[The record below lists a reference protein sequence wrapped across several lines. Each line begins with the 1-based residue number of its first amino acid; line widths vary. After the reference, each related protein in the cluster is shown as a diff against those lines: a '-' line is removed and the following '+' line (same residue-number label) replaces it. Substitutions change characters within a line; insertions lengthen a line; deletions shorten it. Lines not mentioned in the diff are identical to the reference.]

1 MAQVTAFLPRA
12 KCVMAFAGMALGLAA
27 AIVIA
32 PATATADDSLEAVQ
46 SKGTLDVCG
55 VDGLLPYSSSDA
67 EIPGFEVEIA
77 RAMGEKMG
85 VEVNHVWVSWD
96 ALIPALTS
104 ARCDAIINGMF
115 ITEARLEVI
124 DFSEPYYA
132 SGETI
137 LVREDNDTV
146 TGIED
151 LADKKVGALAGSV
164 TVDVLERKG
173 VGDLVVYPDQNTIFL
188 ELNNQ
193 RIEAAY
199 LEAPSAAWILRSDPS
214 LSIRIVDSYVPD
226 ERFNAGVGLRKGDDA
241 LREAFNEII
250 AELREDG
257 TIKAILESYRGPFFP
272 IAD

>member
-1 MAQVTAFLPRA
+1 MAQVPKFFPRA
-12 KCVMAFAGMALGLAA
+12 ELGMTFIGMALGFAA
-27 AIVIA
+27 AIAIA
-32 PATATADDSLEAVQ
+32 PAAATADESLATVQ

-55 VDGLLPYSSSDA
+55 VDGLLPYSSSDP

-77 RAMGEKMG
+77 RAMGEKLG

-115 ITEARLEVI
+115 ITEDRLQVI
-124 DFSEPYYA
+124 DFSDPYYS

-137 LVREDNDTV
+137 LVREDDDTV
-146 TGIED
+146 SGIED
-151 LADKKVGALAGSV
+151 LADKKVGVLGGSV
-164 TVDVLERKG
+164 TVDLLERKG
-173 VGDLVVYPDQNTIFL
+173 IGDLVVYPDQNTIFL

-193 RIEAAY
+193 RIDAAY

-214 LSIRIVDSYVPD
+214 LTIRIVDTYVPD
-226 ERFNAGVGLRKGDDA
+226 DRFNAGVGLRKGEDT
-241 LREAFNEII
+241 LREAFNEAI

-257 TIKAILESYRGPFFP
+257 TIKASLESYRVPFYP